1 MSLKSFLK
9 KLLKLSPIALS
20 KNHGYDI
27 TTKKIFQKILSQSS
41 NCIDVGCHKGEILD
55 LMNGMSPDGTHFGF
69 EPIPSLYQNLVD
81 KYSSSPNCNISS
93 IALSNK
99 KGEASFNYVVS
110 NPSYSGLEKRSYDK
124 KNELDKIIK
133 VQTEKLDELIPSNL
147 KVDMIKIDVEGGE
160 LLVLEGA
167 EGILLKDKPVV
178 IFEHGL
184 GASDHY
190 NYGPHDVFSFFNKLD
205 YHIYTLNDYLKEN
218 GFLSEEGLSSQFYN
232 RKNYYFIASTETFPI
247 KKGRT

>member
-9 KLLKLSPIALS
+9 KILKLSPIALS
-20 KNHGYDI
+20 KNHGYDLI
-27 TTKKIFQKILSQSS
+27 TKKIFHKVLTESS

-55 LMNGMSPDGTHFGF
+55 LMYGMSPKGTHFGF
-69 EPIPSLYQNLVD
+69 EPIPNLYQDLQD
-81 KYSSSPNCNISS
+81 KYATNANCNISS

-99 KGEASFNYVVS
+99 KGEANFNYVVS
-110 NPSYSGLEKRSYDK
+110 NPSYSGLKKRSYDK

-133 VQTEKLDELIPSNL
+133 VQTEKLDKLIPSDL
-147 KVDMIKIDVEGGE
+147 KIDMIKIDVEGGE

-167 EGILLKDKPVV
+167 EGILSMDKPIV

-190 NYGPHDVFSFFNKLD
+190 NYGPQDVFSFFNRLD
-205 YHIYTLNDYLKEN
+205 YQIYTLIDFLTER
-218 GFLSEEGLSSQFYN
+218 GPLSEDALSAEFYGK
-232 RKNYYFIASTETFPI
+232 KNYYFIASTESFPI